1 MNSAGNKNRLRN
13 DLILILALLILA
25 GAFWLLVSSR
35 GAKDGFVV
43 VRVDGVETER
53 HALTEN
59 GTYPLN
65 GGTNVLVIRD
75 GAAWME
81 EADCPDKICISQ
93 GRISREGQA
102 IICLPNRVTV
112 TVVGGSQPGVD
123 IVVGKKLT
131 VMALT
136 IALAMVLSFLESQI
150 PAFVAIPG
158 VKVGLANIAVVF
170 ALYKLG
176 WKEAAG
182 ISLIRVLLISVL
194 FGNFASL
201 FYSLAGAVLSL
212 LGMILLKHSE
222 KFSAVAVSVAGGVLH
237 NVGQILMACIL
248 LETDIIRY
256 YLPFLILS
264 GVLAGV
270 VIGVVSAIMVQRIKL
285 EI

>member
-1 MNSAGNKNRLRN
+1 MPMR
-13 DLILILALLILA
+13 
-25 GAFWLLVSSR
+25 
-35 GAKDGFVV
+35 
-43 VRVDGVETER
+43 T
-53 HALTEN
+53 
-59 GTYPLN
+59 
-65 GGTNVLVIRD
+65 
-75 GAAWME
+75 
-81 EADCPDKICISQ
+81 
-93 GRISREGQA
+93 
-102 IICLPNRVTV
+102 
-112 TVVGGSQPGVD
+112 
-123 IVVGKKLT
+123 KKLT

-212 LGMILLKHSE
+212 LGMILLKQSE